1 MDLYEIKDRILNLKN
16 IEFIRLENWF
26 FKLGCNRINKNTKS
40 SKIRQSILNLPDK
53 DFDLFWDWFEDLCDE
68 RWAEEVENDPIA
80 RKSLEIGYMIMSKPD
95 PGQFLVDLF
104 SGKGENTGKK

>member
-1 MDLYEIKDRILNLKN
+1 MDLYEIKESILNLKD
-16 IEFIRLENWF
+16 IEFSRLENWF
-26 FKLGCNRINKNTKS
+26 CKLGSNRINKNAKS

-80 RKSLEIGYMIMSKPD
+80 RKCLEIGYMIMSKPD

-104 SGKGENTGKK
+104 GGKGENTGKM